1 MEENNKKDQNRQN
14 KSSIDYASL
23 VSSAVGAVAGVA
35 GASSIQSAMAAGTV
49 EPDPLPDPGPRPTP
63 NPKPDPEP
71 KPEPEPIVTVD
82 ENVTVVYSETVDMG
96 GGHMADI
103 AIGVTPEGNE
113 VAFVDVDQD
122 GIIDF
127 KMSDFDNNGEITENE
142 VIDVQAQNILMEDL
156 MQQAEELAQ
165 LPDYNPTANV
175 DDFLA

>member
-23 VSSAVGAVAGVA
+23 VSSAVGAVAGVV
-35 GASSIQSAMAAGTV
+35 GASSIQSAMAADTV
-49 EPDPLPDPGPRPTP
+49 EPDSLPDPGPRPTP
-63 NPKPDPEP
+63 NP

-127 KMSDFDNNGEITENE
+127 KMSDFDNNGEISENE